1 MNNSNSSM
9 QLDNYFVATLDILGI
24 KNAIYNSTDDC
35 LKVMSRNFLKAMAN
49 GRELLKE
56 EFLNLL
62 TDDDVRTK
70 FLKLYNETNV
80 WVFSDTIVMTL
91 NLDKLYENFDSDGIQ
106 VAISLFF
113 NQVVMMFYNLFCM
126 GFPSRCCIDIGRLEI
141 QNNFVF
147 GAAYVNALT
156 ICEALD
162 FSGIVISDAA
172 ANRLKSVPNDLI
184 GDVKKC
190 KISVP
195 LSKSLHGEKE
205 MQIWCLDW
213 ISHKDKTL
221 RIAIEKDR
229 QWIWDMFSQHN
240 KQITNS
246 VERKIKNTERVLRQI
261 AALTTITTN

>member
-1 MNNSNSSM
+1 MNNSDSSM
-9 QLDNYFVATLDILGI
+9 RLDNYFVATLDILGI

-35 LKVMSRNFLKAMAN
+35 IKVMSRNFLKAMEN
-49 GRELLKE
+49 GREVLKE
-56 EFLNLL
+56 EFLNLF
-62 TDDDVRTK
+62 TDDVRTQ
-70 FLKLYNETNV
+70 FLNMYNETNV

-91 NLDKLYENFDSDGIQ
+91 NLDKLYENFDSDGTQ

-113 NQVVMMFYNLFCM
+113 NQVVMMFYNLFSM
-126 GFPSRCCIDIGRLEI
+126 GFPSRCCIDIGRLDV

-147 GAAYVNALT
+147 GTAYVNALT
-156 ICEALD
+156 IGEALD